1 MPRAALTETERSAFR
16 ERAVATCTRL
26 FAERGPE
33 NVSMRA
39 VASEL
44 GVSAMTPYRYFA
56 NKEELFSTV
65 RAHAF
70 RRFADRQEKAFQAG
84 GTVHQ
89 VIQRLGLT
97 YVEFALDEPDAYR
110 IMFQLGQS
118 QSEDPDVGREAF
130 RGISFLVQTVERGVE
145 EGVYN
150 GDPLTVAQLKWATI
164 HGIVSLHLAGKLV
177 MERSVAELVEA
188 ALAEESA

>member
-26 FAERGPE
+26 FAERGPD

-39 VASEL
+39 VAAEL
-44 GVSAMTPYRYFA
+44 GVSAMTPYRYFE
-56 NKEELFSTV
+56 NKEELFGTV
-65 RAHAF
+65 RAGAF
-70 RRFADRQEKAFQAG
+70 RRFADRQRQAFEAG
-84 GTVHQ
+84 GGVGQT
-89 VIQRLGLT
+89 IQRLGLA

-110 IMFQLGQS
+110 IMFQIGQPS
-118 QSEDPDVGREAF
+118 PDDSEVGREAY
-130 RGISFLVQTVERGVE
+130 RGISYLIQTVERGVD
-145 EGVYN
+145 EGIYR
-150 GDPLTVAQLKWATI
+150 GDALTVAQLKWATI

-188 ALAEESA
+188 ALAEELQ